1 MYDLNV
7 HRVDCG
13 VDMLA
18 ESECRW
24 RLIGYFVQ
32 CACMAL
38 DTPFLLFAH
47 GITTC
52 TGSLAFGAI
61 KRVHCHRHLSLSL
74 PLSVSLS
81 LSPFIHIHGLN
92 H

>member
-1 MYDLNV
+1 
-7 HRVDCG
+7 
-13 VDMLA
+13 MLA
-18 ESECRW
+18 ESEFRW

-52 TGSLAFGAI
+52 TGSLVFGAARRFTAMLHICMVQSRQGTVETI
-61 KRVHCHRHLSLSL
+61 KLYLRICPPVFPL
-74 PLSVSLS
+74 PLQ
-81 LSPFIHIHGLN
+81 N
-92 H
+92 T